1 MTISINLE
9 NSRPTSF
16 SNEQQTRNS
25 PNAAGGSQR
34 PQSTDAAL
42 DTLVKSMTDSK
53 GQVNS
58 ENPLVK
64 LLTQLMEKLGSQSQ
78 AAGGQGSS
86 GMSDQKPAAGSVKDM
101 SPDDLL
107 KLLSQLLGGST
118 GGAGSAGSAGAGN
131 GFGGGNGGVGG
142 GGGAGGGGDALS
154 SLLGGLA
161 EQKLGSLLEPAKDGS
176 GGATFNEG
184 DKALLQEVANF
195 MDQHSDK
202 FEKPQDADGNTKSWS
217 DELNEKGKNG
227 EPDTFLDGA
236 EASKFKDA
244 IAMIGQAAGS
254 GTAPA
259 SGMLANSGIPIS
271 PDQGSGSGS
280 GGGGFGGGGGGGSV
294 GGSGGFGGGNGTVT
308 MGLDDLLKLLQG
320 QGQDGNTTQGSGP
333 KAQDQALQQDAQ
345 NTAGSI
351 MNKLFS

>member
-25 PNAAGGSQR
+25 PNATGGSQR

-42 DTLVKSMTDSK
+42 DTLVKSMTDDK

-64 LLTQLMEKLGSQSQ
+64 LLTQLMEKLGSQNQ

-86 GMSDQKPAAGSVKDM
+86 GMSEQKPAAGSVKDM

-118 GGAGSAGSAGAGN
+118 GGAGSAGAGN
-131 GFGGGNGGVGG
+131 GFGGGNGGMGG
-142 GGGAGGGGDALS
+142 GGAAGGAGGGSDALS

-161 EQKLGSLLEPAKDGS
+161 EQKLGSLLEPAKGDS
-176 GGATFNEG
+176 GGATFNPD

-202 FEKPQDADGNTKSWS
+202 FEKPHDASGNVKSWS
-217 DELNEKGKNG
+217 DELNEKGKDGKADN
-227 EPDTFLDGA
+227 FLNSD
-236 EASKFKDA
+236 ETSKFKDA

-259 SGMLANSGIPIS
+259 SGMLANSAIPIS

-280 GGGGFGGGGGGGSV
+280 GGGGFGGGAV

>member
-34 PQSTDAAL
+34 PQSMDAAL

-64 LLTQLMEKLGSQSQ
+64 LLTQLLEKLSSQSQ
-78 AAGGQGSS
+78 AAGGQGSTQPSS
-86 GMSDQKPAAGSVKDM
+86 GMSDQKPASSSVKDM

-107 KLLSQLLGGST
+107 KLLSQLLGGSS
-118 GGAGSAGSAGAGN
+118 GSAGSAGAGN

-142 GGGAGGGGDALS
+142 GNGSGGGDALS

-161 EQKLGSLLEPAKDGS
+161 EQKLGSLLEPQGDS
-176 GGATFNEG
+176 GGMTFNED

-195 MDQHSDK
+195 MDQHSSDE
-202 FEKPQDADGNTKSWS
+202 FQKPDDADGNTKSWS
-217 DELNEKGKNG
+217 DELNEIGSNG
-227 EPDTFLDGA
+227 EPDNFLDGA
-236 EASKFKDA
+236 EASKFKEA
-244 IAMIGQAAGS
+244 IAMIGQAASS
-254 GTAPA
+254 GTAQA

-271 PDQGSGSGS
+271 PGQGSES
-280 GGGGFGGGGGGGSV
+280 GGGFGGSGGV

-308 MGLDDLLKLLQG
+308 MSFDDLSKLLQG
-320 QGQDGNTTQGSGP
+320 QGQGGNTTQGAGP
-333 KAQDQALQQDAQ
+333 TAQSQALQQDAQ

>member
-34 PQSTDAAL
+34 PQSMDDAL
-42 DTLVKSMTDSK
+42 NTLVKSMTDSK

-64 LLTQLMEKLGSQSQ
+64 LLTQLLEKLGSQGQ

-101 SPDDLL
+101 SPDDLM
-107 KLLSQLLGGST
+107 KLLSQLLGGSP
-118 GGAGSAGSAGAGN
+118 GSSGSAGAGN

-176 GGATFNEG
+176 GGATFNQD
-184 DKALLQEVANF
+184 DKALLQDVANF
-195 MDQHSDK
+195 MDQHPEK
-202 FEKPQDADGNTKSWS
+202 FGSPGDADGKTKSWS
-217 DELNEKGKNG
+217 DELNETDSSGKA
-227 EPDTFLDGA
+227 DTFLDGA

-244 IAMIGQAAGS
+244 IAMLGQAAGS

-271 PDQGSGSGS
+271 PGQGSES
-280 GGGGFGGGGGGGSV
+280 GGGFGGGV

-320 QGQDGNTTQGSGP
+320 QGQDGNSTQGAGP
-333 KAQDQALQQDAQ
+333 TAQSQALQQDAQ

>member
-34 PQSTDAAL
+34 PQSMDAAL
-42 DTLVKSMTDSK
+42 DTLVKSMTDGK

-64 LLTQLMEKLGSQSQ
+64 LLTQLLEKLGSQGQ
-78 AAGGQGSS
+78 AAGGQGSN

-101 SPDDLL
+101 SPDDLM

-118 GGAGSAGSAGAGN
+118 GSAGSAGAGN

-142 GGGAGGGGDALS
+142 GGAAGGAGGGDALS

-161 EQKLGSLLEPAKDGS
+161 EQKLGSVLEPATDGS
-176 GGATFNEG
+176 GGATFKSE
-184 DKALLQEVANF
+184 DKALLQDVANF
-195 MDQHSDK
+195 MDQHPEK
-202 FEKPQDADGNTKSWS
+202 FGSPDNADGKTKSWS
-217 DELNEKGKNG
+217 DELNETDSSGKA
-227 EPDTFLDGA
+227 DTFLDGA
-236 EASKFKDA
+236 EASKFQDA
-244 IAMIGQAAGS
+244 LAMLGQAAGS

-259 SGMLANSGIPIS
+259 SGMLANSGVPIS
-271 PDQGSGSGS
+271 PGQGSDT
-280 GGGGFGGGGGGGSV
+280 GGGFGGGGGV

-320 QGQDGNTTQGSGP
+320 QGQDGNTTQGAGP
-333 KAQDQALQQDAQ
+333 TAQSQALQQDAQ